1 MYVYV
6 SIHNKINIY
15 NVNNII
21 DNSQH
26 TDKRVKKLWL
36 LYIYMCVKYNSMYI
50 IDYCCF
56 VAKSHLTLKPCLTLL
71 KPHGLE
77 VKLVLLFP
85 CYSQEHI
92 LRSLAP
98 KELFPLGY
106 LLRIY
111 MLYSVYVC
119 VCMPAKSLQSCTTL
133 CNPMDCSPPVSLVH
147 GVLQARILEWVAISS
162 YRGSSLPRDQTCISC
177 IGRRILL
184 TEPPGKPILY
194 SRHIIYIHVHG
205 ESHGQGSLEGYSSW
219 GHKESDMT

>member
-1 MYVYV
+1 MNYGG
-6 SIHNKINIY
+6 S
-15 NVNNII
+15 
-21 DNSQH
+21 
-26 TDKRVKKLWL
+26 
-36 LYIYMCVKYNSMYI
+36 
-50 IDYCCF
+50 
-56 VAKSHLTLKPCLTLL
+56 
-71 KPHGLE
+71 
-77 VKLVLLFP
+77 LVLIWFIYIAWFRKTFP

-184 TEPPGKPILY
+184 TEPPGSPYYIVGILY
-194 SRHIIYIHVHG
+194 IYMSMENPMDRGAWKAIVHG
-205 ESHGQGSLEGYSSW
+205 VTKSQTWRSNETATTIYSSFHEHW
-219 GHKESDMT
+219 L